1 MKYKC
6 KEQYAPVVEIINL
19 NKYILIIFIVFFSL
33 LNSSL
38 VHGQELIPFLAGK
51 WEGTVL
57 CQATTSGFTS
67 SKDSIKL
74 NISKQSV
81 LKFKGNAESV
91 NNGKKTAWI
100 FKGFLGEKGRN
111 IVLVDQNSKKLLIGH
126 VINRVR
132 SNFIKL
138 YAWDNE
144 RNTVSVYI
152 LEKVESA
159 KK

>member
-6 KEQYAPVVEIINL
+6 KEQYSLIVDIITL
-19 NKYILIIFIVFFSL
+19 NKYILIISIVFFSL

-38 VHGQELIPFLAGK
+38 VHGQELIPFLKGK

-57 CQATTSGFTS
+57 CQATTSGFKS

-74 NISKQSV
+74 NISEQSV

-91 NNGKKTAWI
+91 NNGKKTSWI

-111 IVLVDQNSKKLLIGH
+111 IVLVDQNNRKMFIGY
-126 VINRVR
+126 VINRIR
-132 SNFIKL
+132 NNFIKL
-138 YAWDNE
+138 YSWDNE
-144 RNTVSVYI
+144 SNKATVYI
-152 LEKVESA
+152 LKKVEPA
-159 KK
+159 KN